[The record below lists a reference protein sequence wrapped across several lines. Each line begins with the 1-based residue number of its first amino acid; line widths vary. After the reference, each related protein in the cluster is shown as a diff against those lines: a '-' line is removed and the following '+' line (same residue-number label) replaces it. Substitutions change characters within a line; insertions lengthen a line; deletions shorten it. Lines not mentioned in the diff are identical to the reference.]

1 MLITNQSLTVNFKSI
16 DYFLNL
22 MMKITMTGETL
33 QGSGDDLVYH
43 KSDECYSLT
52 SQKRTFVTH
61 MSVGRMDAASIVLNG
76 TTLWVTGGRG
86 NNGQLAST
94 EKITMEGTMPGPDL
108 IVALQDH
115 AMVAIN
121 STVSMIIGGWDGS
134 NSASTFYFDHIKSDW
149 INGPNSMQAKYLHAA
164 GVVTDEVTN
173 ENFVAVTGGHFD
185 YDDLDSTEILQDG
198 KWVQGKTN
206 DTVCNHL
213 EISGYNKNTLVARAF

>member
-16 DYFLNL
+16 YNFLNL
-22 MMKITMTGETL
+22 MMKITVTGESP
-33 QGSGDDLVYH
+33 QGSGYDTVFH
-43 KSDECYSLT
+43 KFDECYSLT
-52 SQKRTFVTH
+52 SQKRTLVTH
-61 MSVGRMDAASIVLNG
+61 MSVERKDAASIVLNG

-86 NNGQLAST
+86 NNGRLAST

-108 IVALQDH
+108 IVALQEH

-134 NSASTFYFDHIKSDW
+134 NSASTFYYDHIKSEW

-173 ENFVAVTGGHFD
+173 ENFVAVTGGDFD
-185 YDDLDSTEILQDG
+185 LTEILQDEM
-198 KWVQGKTN
+198 WIQGKLDDICTY
-206 DTVCNHL
+206 
-213 EISGYNKNTLVARAF
+213 S